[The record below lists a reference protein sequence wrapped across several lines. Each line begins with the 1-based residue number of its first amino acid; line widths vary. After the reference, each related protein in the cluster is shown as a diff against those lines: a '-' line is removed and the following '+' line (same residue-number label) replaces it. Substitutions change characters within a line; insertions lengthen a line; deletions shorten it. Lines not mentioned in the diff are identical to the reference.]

1 VCVAHT
7 HTVCVTST
15 RMKESW
21 SVYATMTP
29 SYACRDSVTCVTKL
43 TSISEQHSGA
53 LQQRLAKILHKT
65 SSLCKVCRL
74 LQTLTSPLL
83 CAKFDSAYSLC
94 KDFALCKSLSHVP
107 RVTESWHT
115 YEGVMSLTKTLL
127 CANRCRVPHKDLA
140 LQGTSW

>member
-1 VCVAHT
+1 MSTRALPQHKVCVCVTHA

-74 LQTLTSPLL
+74 LQTLTSPHL
-83 CAKFDSAYSLC
+83 CAKFDSASSLC
-94 KDFALCKSLSHVP
+94 KDFALCKSLSCPSQRPCSARNILVQ
-107 RVTESWHT
+107 
-115 YEGVMSLTKTLL
+115 GLCAKTLL
-127 CANRCRVPHKDLA
+127 CEGQCV
-140 LQGTSW
+140 